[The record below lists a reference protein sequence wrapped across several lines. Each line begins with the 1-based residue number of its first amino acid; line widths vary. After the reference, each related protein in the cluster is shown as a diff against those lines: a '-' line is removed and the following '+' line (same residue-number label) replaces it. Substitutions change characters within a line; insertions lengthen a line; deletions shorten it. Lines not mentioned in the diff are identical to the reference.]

1 MTMPR
6 VDQSYRRAQ
15 DLLRRAFEDA
25 PVGIAMT
32 DGARRFLRVNRAL
45 CRMLGRSA
53 DELLSMAYE
62 EIVHPD
68 DRAAE
73 IEHLPRILAGEVPSY
88 ESEQRYVRPD
98 GSVRLGMLAVSV
110 ATGPQDEQY
119 LDPDQQPRCL
129 IRHIYDITELE
140 RSDEGLR
147 ESEQRFFQFA
157 EHLPLGVM
165 VLDATGAPAYGNR
178 ALMEI
183 FGRSS
188 LPEATQVE
196 SLAEA
201 YGAYFAG
208 TDELYPLER
217 LPMSRVFRGER
228 DAWIDDMEIHRPDG
242 SVVPIEGWANP
253 ILDEQGNLTYV
264 IGALRDITERRLAE
278 KALRERTAEL
288 EAANKELDSFS
299 YSVSHD
305 LRRPLRAIDGFARI
319 LLEEHAPSLSDEASR
334 YLGLVRDSAQR
345 MGQLMDDLLAFSRL
359 ARQPLKAQVLAPG
372 ELVRQV
378 LEELRSE
385 LEGRAVEIS
394 IGDLPM
400 CRGDASLLRQVF
412 VNLLSN
418 ALKFTRHR
426 EVALIDVGWH
436 DDGDGTPVFF
446 VKDNGAGFDI
456 AYADKLFGVFKRL
469 HRQED
474 FEGTGVGLA
483 IVQRIVER
491 HGGRIWAKAEL
502 DRGAV
507 FSFTLGGQGS
517 IDE

>member
-1 MTMPR
+1 MPGL
-6 VDQSYRRAQ
+6 DQSHRRAQ
-15 DLLRRAFEDA
+15 SLLRFAFEDA

-32 DGARRFLRVNRAL
+32 DGAGRFLRVNRAL
-45 CRMLGRSA
+45 CRMLGRSQG
-53 DELLSMAYE
+53 ELLTMAYE
-62 EIVHPD
+62 QIVHPD

-73 IEHLPRILAGEVPSY
+73 LEHLQRILAGDVPRY
-88 ESEQRYVRPD
+88 EAEQRYVRAD
-98 GSVRLGMLAVSV
+98 GAVRVGMLAVSL

-119 LDPDQQPRCL
+119 LDPDQQPRCV
-129 IRHIYDITELE
+129 IRYISDITELGGSE
-140 RSDEGLR
+140 VGLR
-147 ESEQRFFQFA
+147 DSERRFFQFA

-188 LPEATQVE
+188 LPEATQVV

-201 YGAYFAG
+201 YGAYLAG
-208 TDELYPLER
+208 TDQLYPLER

-253 ILDEQGNLTYV
+253 ILDKQGNLTYV
-264 IGALRDITERRLAE
+264 IGALRDITERRQAE

-305 LRRPLRAIDGFARI
+305 LRRPLRAIDGFSRI
-319 LLEEHAPSLSDEASR
+319 LLEDHAASLSDEAGR

-345 MGQLMDDLLAFSRL
+345 MGQLVDDLLAFSRL
-359 ARQPLKAQVLAPG
+359 ARQPLKAQVLAPD

-378 LEELRSE
+378 LEELGSE
-385 LEGRAVEIS
+385 QVGRAVEVS
-394 IGDLPM
+394 IGDLPP
-400 CRGDASLLRQVF
+400 CWGDASLLRQVF
-412 VNLLSN
+412 INLLSN

-426 EVALIDVGWH
+426 EVAFIEVDWH
-436 DDGDGTPVFF
+436 EGGDGKPVIF
-446 VKDNGAGFDI
+446 VKDNGAGFDM
-456 AYADKLFGVFKRL
+456 AYVDKLFGVFKRL
-469 HRQED
+469 HRQDD

-483 IVQRIVER
+483 IVKRIVER
-491 HGGRIWAKAEL
+491 HGGRIWAEAEL

>member
-1 MTMPR
+1 
-6 VDQSYRRAQ
+6 
-15 DLLRRAFEDA
+15 
-25 PVGIAMT
+25 
-32 DGARRFLRVNRAL
+32 
-45 CRMLGRSA
+45 MLERSE
-53 DELLSMAYE
+53 DELLAMAYE
-62 EIVHPD
+62 QIVHPD
-68 DRAAE
+68 DREAE
-73 IEHLPRILAGEVPSY
+73 LAHRRRILAGEVPSY
-88 ESEQRYVRPD
+88 ESEQRYVRAD
-98 GSVRLGMLAVSV
+98 GSVRVGMLAVSI
-110 ATGPQDEQY
+110 ATEPQDEHY

-129 IRHIYDITELE
+129 IRHVYDITELK
-140 RSDEGLR
+140 RRDEGSR
-147 ESEQRFFQFA
+147 QSEQRFFQFA

-165 VLDATGAPAYGNR
+165 VLDATAAPAYGNR

-201 YGAYFAG
+201 YGAYLAG
-208 TDELYPLER
+208 TDQLYPLER

-253 ILDEQGNLTYV
+253 ILDEQGNLAYV
-264 IGALRDITERRLAE
+264 IGALRDITERRQAE

-305 LRRPLRAIDGFARI
+305 LRAPLRAIDGFARI
-319 LLEEHAPSLSDEASR
+319 LVEEHAPQLSAEASR
-334 YLGLVRDSAQR
+334 YLALVRDGTQR
-345 MGQLMDDLLAFSRL
+345 MGQLVDDLLALSRLTRQPLRAALLAPGDL
-359 ARQPLKAQVLAPG
+359 ARQA
-372 ELVRQV
+372 
-378 LEELRSE
+378 LEELGSE
-385 LEGRAVEIS
+385 QEGRSVEITL
-394 IGDLPM
+394 GDLPA
-400 CRGDASLLRQVF
+400 CRGDAGLLRQVF

-426 EVALIDVGWH
+426 EVAVIEVGSH
-436 DDGDGTPVFF
+436 EGGDGTPVFF
-446 VKDNGAGFDI
+446 VKDNGAGFDM
-456 AYADKLFGVFKRL
+456 AYVDKLFGVFKRL
-469 HRQED
+469 HRQDD

-483 IVQRIVER
+483 IVRRIVER
-491 HGGRIWAKAEL
+491 HGGRIWAEAEP

-507 FSFTLGGQGS
+507 FSFTLGEQGS